1 MDKIR
6 KFLRENL
13 GFYVGMLATL
23 GICVMLFF
31 NMYYP
36 EAGSIGDFLL
46 VLIVFGIVVGGT
58 SLHKKI

>member
-13 GFYVGMLATL
+13 GFYVGILGVL
-23 GICVMLFF
+23 GICAMLFF
-31 NMYYP
+31 NMFYP
-36 EAGSIGDFLL
+36 DAGAIGDFLL

-58 SLHKKI
+58 GLHKKF

>member
-13 GFYVGMLATL
+13 GFYVGMLAVL

-31 NMYYP
+31 NMFYP
-36 EAGSIGDFLL
+36 EAGTIGDFLL
-46 VLIVFGIVVGGT
+46 VLTVFTIVVGGT
-58 SLHKKI
+58 GLHKKI